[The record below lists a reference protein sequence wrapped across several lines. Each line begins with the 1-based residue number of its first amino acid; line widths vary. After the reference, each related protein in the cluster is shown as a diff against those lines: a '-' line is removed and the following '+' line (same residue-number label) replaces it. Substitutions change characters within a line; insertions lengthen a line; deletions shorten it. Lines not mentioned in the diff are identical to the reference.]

1 MSTLGGQN
9 FRKQGIFRENFLAA
23 PSAPLKF
30 ALFIIFFADMGGGQN
45 PILPPLDS
53 ALGALAPPCPTEKRV
68 WGGGANCPSTM
79 EMVEAFPQF
88 SHFTIETVWA
98 PKCRN

>member
-68 WGGGANCPSTM
+68 WGGG
-79 EMVEAFPQF
+79 ELPQHHGNGGGF
-88 SHFTIETVWA
+88 SSVFTFYNRDCLGTQV
-98 PKCRN
+98 